1 MAHNK
6 SLAGRSVLG
15 RKSIRGLITLVAAL
29 ATVAACSSSTGT
41 PAGDN
46 SSPDSTSQQA
56 SQPASANASTST
68 GEAGSNDTA
77 AGEKEVHIGVV
88 LPLTGATAQNGNN
101 ALKGTELA
109 AELIN
114 ASGGIKSMGGA
125 KVVLD
130 VADATSDPAQAA
142 TVATQFLSKGTPPV
156 AILGAFASG
165 LTLTVAQVT
174 ERAKIPLITTSFSD
188 DLTSKG
194 YQYMFQVAP
203 KASALGKAQMLY
215 ASQIAESKGSPIK
228 KAAIVFADNEYGES
242 QSAGLVEQAKSLGI
256 DIVLNEGYPPDATDM
271 GPVVRKILAAKP
283 DAIFSIAYVTDGVL
297 LVRALKAQGSK
308 IPFVGGTGG
317 YVTPD
322 FGKSL
327 GADVDGVLTVDIADP
342 GEYGDFAAA
351 YQKKYGEFPASEA
364 HSTAACLYAV
374 VQALEMHPTTSPQ
387 ELGAT
392 LHSETFDLGVAGTM
406 PGGKIQF
413 DATGANTV
421 IKPLMLQWQDQ
432 QMVGVWPKELT
443 THTPNW
449 GGE

>member
-1 MAHNK
+1 MARNY
-6 SLAGRSVLG
+6 SFIGRSALSRTSMKGV
-15 RKSIRGLITLVAAL
+15 ITLIAAL
-29 ATVAACSSSTGT
+29 ATVAACSSTGSSSESST
-41 PAGDN
+41 PQN
-46 SSPDSTSQQA
+46 SVSQETSQQA
-56 SQPASANASTST
+56 SSEPSADGSETADST
-68 GEAGSNDTA
+68 ETA
-77 AGEKEVHIGVV
+77 AEQQEVHIGVI

-114 ASGGIKSMGGA
+114 AAGGIKSMGGA

-174 ERAKIPLITTSFSD
+174 ERAKIPLVTTSFSD
-188 DLTSKG
+188 DLTAKG

-215 ASQIAESKGSPIK
+215 ASQIAESAGKPIK
-228 KAAIVFADNEYGES
+228 NAAIVFADNEYGES
-242 QSAGLVEQAKSLGI
+242 QSAGLLEQAKSLGI
-256 DIVLNEGYPPDATDM
+256 NIVLSEGYPPDTTDM
-271 GPVVRKILAAKP
+271 GPVVRKILAANP

-297 LVRALKAQGSK
+297 LVRALKAQGST

-327 GADVDGVLTVDIADP
+327 GADVDGVLTVDVADP
-342 GEYGDFAAA
+342 GAYGDFAAE
-351 YQKKYGEFPASEA
+351 YQKKYDEYPASEA

-374 VQALEMHPTTSPQ
+374 VNALETHPTTSS
-387 ELGAT
+387 EDLGAT

-413 DATGANTV
+413 DETGANTV

-443 THTPNW
+443 THAPQW